1 MNELTNLFLKEKSFE
16 HYSDTAVL
24 ELLLDTAGVRGDT
37 VSIVQSMFQA
47 FGSLK
52 GVLEARPDQLMK
64 LPCVS
69 KKTATLVSMVAPL
82 ARVWERA
89 NMDDGQRI
97 RNTKDAAAF
106 CKSLLMGERNEHF
119 YIICLNAQ
127 CKVVGY
133 KQISEGTLSE
143 CSAYPRSILEAALNF
158 NAYSVILTH
167 NHPGSLGA
175 SLYPSSEDINS
186 TIQLQKVLRMV
197 NILMLDHVIIGGSDF
212 YSLAQHGDVDFLRR

>member
-1 MNELTNLFLKEKSFE
+1 MSDLQNLFLKEKSFDN
-16 HYSDTAVL
+16 YSDTAVL

-52 GVLEARPDQLMK
+52 GILEARPAQLMK
-64 LPCVS
+64 LPGVT

-106 CKSLLMGERNEHF
+106 CKSLLMGERSEHF
-119 YIICLNAQ
+119 YIVCLNAQ
-127 CKVVGY
+127 CKVTGY
-133 KQISEGTLSE
+133 RQISEGTLSE
-143 CSAYPRSILEAALNF
+143 CSAYPRSILETALNL
-158 NAYSVILTH
+158 NAYSVILSH
-167 NHPGSLGA
+167 NHPGGSCF
-175 SLYPSSEDINS
+175 PSSEDINS
-186 TIQLQKVLRMV
+186 TIQLQKMLRMV
-197 NILMLDHVIIGGSDF
+197 NILMLDHIIIAGSDF